1 MFLFRTVLVPF
12 CLRVAV
18 EVNRPCLGR
27 HPISQRAAALDADDC
42 VIVVVDLTVVD
53 GQAVVE
59 AAGGREEL
67 RARVPEMPWNAYHR
81 SVRESEAG
89 TAERL
94 RGRTFA
100 DNGGN
105 VARPT

>member
-27 HPISQRAAALDADDC
+27 HPISQRAAALNTNDG
-42 VIVVVDLTVVD
+42 VVVVVGLAVVD

-67 RARVPEMPWNAYHR
+67 RSRVPEMPWPQTSQLTLHQKPQPQPMLRVDAHLPT
-81 SVRESEAG
+81 
-89 TAERL
+89 TAE
-94 RGRTFA
+94 T
-100 DNGGN
+100 
-105 VARPT
+105 